1 MARNEAIAELVI
13 RCPASNLRTLTIWVT
28 TIWQRSPSKEETV
41 PFLFS
46 RRASLALTS
55 MTGAHQRLCGDSLS
69 NSLSRIND
77 GRILSS
83 NDNVDGVINA
93 GAYMVANAAGIP
105 NGAYNYGVLVV
116 FKVPN
121 GLTCLQV
128 YVTDALEQKTYVR
141 SRFNGAS
148 WRPWCLL

>member
-1 MARNEAIAELVI
+1 MEHG
-13 RCPASNLRTLTIWVT
+13 RTSEK
-28 TIWQRSPSKEETV
+28 R
-41 PFLFS
+41 
-46 RRASLALTS
+46 
-55 MTGAHQRLCGDSLS
+55 D
-69 NSLSRIND
+69 SLSRIND

-148 WRPWCLL
+148 WRPWCLLQAAS